1 MPEWL
6 AHRMTGVLPA
16 PGLWVSLS
24 HRGAARSEWI
34 RYSLLQLLLMPWYTA
49 VEAFAV
55 IHAVFRPP
63 KGFYVVEK

>member
-1 MPEWL
+1 
-6 AHRMTGVLPA
+6 
-16 PGLWVSLS
+16 
-24 HRGAARSEWI
+24 
-34 RYSLLQLLLMPWYTA
+34 MPWYTA